1 MTTESVLEKLKRFRE
16 LQKLEPWDSEDDD
29 LIDDWNNIAWWY
41 DYELTPRLI
50 AALEMVDAL
59 EWMLNEQSRL
69 EKELAENNPEN
80 LFKREQISLSIILN
94 EVLARFES
102 KDSTSNATA
111 EEGEKE
117 EKPINGQS
125 EQLTKEKEMNEEVM
139 KLIKEMAIKE
149 IASDE
154 EDFMV
159 DDYAGGN
166 IDDAYYLGFEDGQV
180 SFARSI
186 VEALGREKI

>member
-1 MTTESVLEKLKRFRE
+1 MKFLEELKAAQAILGRFDVPPIDMVWDDAFFDVDELDSLAAVLRRI
-16 LQKLEPWDSEDDD
+16 PH
-29 LIDDWNNIAWWY
+29 LI
-41 DYELTPRLI
+41 
-50 AALEMVDAL
+50 DAL
-59 EWMLNEQSRL
+59 EWAEQRNKEMKEDAKKCFGDAGLMIVAGTIVFDELLSKL
-69 EKELAENNPEN
+69 EGK
-80 LFKREQISLSIILN
+80 
-94 EVLARFES
+94 
-102 KDSTSNATA
+102 
-111 EEGEKE
+111 KE

-159 DDYAGGN
+159 NDYAGGN

-186 VEALGREKI
+186 VEALGGEKI

>member
-1 MTTESVLEKLKRFRE
+1 MTVRTTSFLEELKAAQKILNRFDVPPATMVWDDAFFDVDE
-16 LQKLEPWDSEDDD
+16 LDSLSAILRRIPQ
-29 LIDDWNNIAWWY
+29 LI
-41 DYELTPRLI
+41 
-50 AALEMVDAL
+50 DAL
-59 EWMLNEQSRL
+59 EWVLNEQSRL

-111 EEGEKE
+111 EEGKKE

-159 DDYAGGN
+159 NDYAGGN

-186 VEALGREKI
+186 VEALGGEKI

>member
-1 MTTESVLEKLKRFRE
+1 MKFLEELKAAQAIIEIRSEEVYDNRYLYKGERDCLEAVLRRIP
-16 LQKLEPWDSEDDD
+16 Q
-29 LIDDWNNIAWWY
+29 LIEGVEI
-41 DYELTPRLI
+41 L
-50 AALEMVDAL
+50 
-59 EWMLNEQSRL
+59 
-69 EKELAENNPEN
+69 EN
-80 LFKREQISLSIILN
+80 LSAWEWKGESYCCAGRN
-94 EVLARFES
+94 VLAIELLS
-102 KDSTSNATA
+102 KL
-111 EEGEKE
+111 EGEKE

-159 DDYAGGN
+159 NDYAGGN